1 MSTLHEQIIK
11 IGSLLEIAGG
21 GQIRNCGFDH
31 AQWDILGVLAVDKTT
46 AVTNCNLIRGR
57 D

>member
-11 IGSLLEIAGG
+11 IGSLIEIAGG
-21 GQIRNCGFDH
+21 GQIRNCGIDH
-31 AQWDILGVLAVDKTT
+31 AQWDILGVLAVEKTT